1 MQFLDLLPKHD
12 AHFIEKGRIVFLA
25 RKQLGL
31 AVERCGNSDTE
42 DLFDEFHGIRITHR
56 FAGIRRKPSG
66 NLKRNGIFE
75 QLGNRPVPAGQWP
88 AAV

>member
-1 MQFLDLLPKHD
+1 MQFLGLLSEHD
-12 AHFIEKGRIVFLA
+12 AHFVEKRRIVFLA
-25 RKQLGL
+25 GEQFGL
-31 AVERCGNSDTE
+31 AVVRRGNRNTE
-42 DLFDEFHGIRITHR
+42 NSLDEFHSIRIAQR
-56 FAGIRRKPSG
+56 FAGIRRQPSG